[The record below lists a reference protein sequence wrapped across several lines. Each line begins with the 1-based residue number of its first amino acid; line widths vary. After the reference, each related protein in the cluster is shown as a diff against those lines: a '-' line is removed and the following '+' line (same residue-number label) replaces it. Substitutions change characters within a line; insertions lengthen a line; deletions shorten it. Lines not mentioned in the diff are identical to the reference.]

1 MTEFRLSRLDMSDEQ
16 TAVAAHHVSRRAYAV
31 EAQLI
36 QFDRIPA
43 LCETLEEMR
52 AQPLHWLGATHDG
65 KLAAFV
71 AWRNDT
77 EPVEIDRLCVDP
89 EFFRRGLAAKLLT
102 HLLDE
107 IVPDRDVVVTTGAA
121 NHPAVTLYKRLGF
134 TRGEDFRP
142 VPALLMAHFEMRRHL
157 R

>member
-1 MTEFRLSRLDMSDEQ
+1 MTEFHLHPLDMTDAH
-16 TAVAAHHVSRRAYAV
+16 TAVTTHRIARRAYAV

-52 AQPLHWLGATHDG
+52 AQPLHWLGATHNDT
-65 KLAAFV
+65 LAAFV
-71 AWRNDT
+71 AWRDDT
-77 EPVEIDRLCVDP
+77 DPVEIDRLCVDP
-89 EFFRRGLAAKLLT
+89 EFFRRGLAATLLN
-102 HLLDE
+102 HLLHE

-121 NHPAVTLYKRLGF
+121 NHPAIALYKRLRF

-142 VPALLMAHFEMRRHL
+142 VPELVMAQFEMRRHL